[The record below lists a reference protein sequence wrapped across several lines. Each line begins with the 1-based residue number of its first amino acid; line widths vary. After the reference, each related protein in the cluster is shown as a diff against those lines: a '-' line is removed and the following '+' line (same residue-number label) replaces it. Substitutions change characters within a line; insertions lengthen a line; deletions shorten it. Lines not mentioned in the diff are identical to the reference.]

1 MGVLTIKKHFNLA
14 YLMLRN
20 GCYFI
25 VVCNFVLI
33 VNFGCN
39 DKNMDNVIFS
49 NGMMMKHVLADE
61 RSYLGCINKLIL
73 LRVKCQ
79 HLNSD

>member
-1 MGVLTIKKHFNLA
+1 M
-14 YLMLRN
+14 
-20 GCYFI
+20 

-39 DKNMDNVIFS
+39 NRNMDNVVFS
-49 NGMMMKHVLADE
+49 NGMTTKHVLGDR